1 MLHPGS
7 CPQGW
12 NGDVGNFNNQARA
25 RDLAGHGDTNVG
37 ILECVGERIT
47 AELTFLGGVEYCGLP
62 LGSRASSSASTQK
75 SASWCWTAARTRT
88 YD

>member
-25 RDLAGHGDTNVG
+25 RDLAGHGATNVG

-47 AELTFLGGVEYCGLP
+47 AYPGPIWAEN
-62 LGSRASSSASTQK
+62 SSG
-75 SASWCWTAARTRT
+75 
-88 YD
+88 DF